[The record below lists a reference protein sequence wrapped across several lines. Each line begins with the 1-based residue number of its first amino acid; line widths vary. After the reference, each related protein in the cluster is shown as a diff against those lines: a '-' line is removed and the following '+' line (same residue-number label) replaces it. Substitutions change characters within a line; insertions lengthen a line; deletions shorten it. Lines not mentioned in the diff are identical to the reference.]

1 MTARAC
7 GLCAALVPHVG
18 EHVRRDH
25 RAELAHP
32 LTGRTVAQRRAE
44 FRGILAA
51 YLAAAAI
58 VATAALTALIR

>member
-7 GLCAALVPHVG
+7 GLCAATVAHVG
-18 EHVRRDH
+18 DHVRRDH

-32 LTGRTVAQRRAE
+32 LNARATDPRAD

-58 VATAALTALIR
+58 VATAALTALVR